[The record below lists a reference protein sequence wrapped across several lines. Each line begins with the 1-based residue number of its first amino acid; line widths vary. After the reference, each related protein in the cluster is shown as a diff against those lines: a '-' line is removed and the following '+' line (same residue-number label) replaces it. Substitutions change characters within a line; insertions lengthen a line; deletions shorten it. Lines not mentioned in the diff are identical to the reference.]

1 MNWEAIG
8 AIGQIVGA
16 SGVVVSLLYL
26 AVQIRADAKAKRAS
40 AVHGQVEA
48 FRGFL
53 HTLATDGELSSIY
66 LRGIR
71 DFSSLRDSELVRFTC
86 TLGYLFRVFEEAYF
100 LWKEGNLDPHVWHGF
115 ESPVKEMLAYSGVRD
130 WWSTRCHWYNQPFR
144 EFVYARVVE
153 SGAPKLYGEAD
164 A

>member
-16 SGVVVSLLYL
+16 LGVVVSLLYL
-26 AVQIRADAKAKRAS
+26 AVQIREDAKARRAS
-40 AVHGQVEA
+40 AVRGQVEA
-48 FRGFL
+48 SRGFL
-53 HTLATDGELSSIY
+53 QMLATDGELSAIY

-71 DFSSLRDSELVRFTC
+71 DLNSLRDAELVRFMS

-115 ESPVKEMLAYSGVRD
+115 EAQVKGILAYSGARD
-130 WWSTRCHWYNQPFR
+130 WWSTRSHWYNQPFR
-144 EFVYARVVE
+144 EFVHEKIVE